1 MFENIKKAHYKQLF
15 LYGFYISYIGLTSLA
30 ALIDFLIDNPV
41 HAIIDF
47 ASVIIAILAFMYY
60 RRTGNEAMASIILFW
75 IASCVIFIFVLHSHF
90 GMSIIYTLLIP
101 MVAFILLS
109 TRDMIRHVGAYF
121 IILALVFVYGYRK
134 FDHHP
139 LLYDIKP
146 MSAYFIAMLF
156 VMAFGIFY
164 HIAIKQYYHEL
175 EKVNRQNMFLV
186 KEIHH
191 RVKNNLNIIA
201 SILGLQKLKNNSP
214 ELELIIDQNR
224 LRLESIA
231 LAHEILYKHD
241 DLEHIDFKTYM
252 GKLCS
257 HIMNSENNNPNIS
270 VEIHAIPIELSIE
283 NMIQFGI
290 IINELMTNSLKYAF
304 VGKESGIIT
313 ISLQKLNERYV
324 FTYHDDGIGL
334 DELKHQDGFGQSLI
348 QMSTEHLH
356 GKLKIKNHVG
366 LTYRFTFKE
375 LF

>member
-1 MFENIKKAHYKQLF
+1 MFENIKKVHYKQLF
-15 LYGFYISYIGLTSLA
+15 LYGFYISYIGLTSFA
-30 ALIDFLIDNPV
+30 ALVDFLIDNPT
-41 HAIIDF
+41 HAIIDLG
-47 ASVIIAILAFMYY
+47 SVIIAILSFMHY
-60 RRTGNEAMASIILFW
+60 RRTGNEAIASIMLFW

-101 MVAFILLS
+101 IVAFILLS
-109 TRDMIRHVGAYF
+109 RQDIIRHVTGYF
-121 IILALVFVYGYRK
+121 IILGLVFLYGYISYEN
-134 FDHHP
+134 HP
-139 LLYDIKP
+139 LLYNIQP
-146 MSAYFIAMLF
+146 MSTYLIALLF

-164 HIAIKQYYHEL
+164 HIAIEQHYREL
-175 EKVNRQNMFLV
+175 EYANRQNTFLV

-214 ELELIIDQNR
+214 ELQRIIDQNR